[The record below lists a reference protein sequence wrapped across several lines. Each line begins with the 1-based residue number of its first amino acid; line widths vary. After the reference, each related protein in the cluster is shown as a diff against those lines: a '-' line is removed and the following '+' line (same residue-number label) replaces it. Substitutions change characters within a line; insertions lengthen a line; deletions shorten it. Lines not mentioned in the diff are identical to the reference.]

1 MKLWFI
7 AGVLAATL
15 FSPAY
20 ASGIPGKGVSF
31 TFASS
36 SQGREILTAR
46 DDFVRRLSRFDR
58 SARMK
63 TDKEIPEEAYLRFVG
78 ENLRDWSSDQKALV
92 ESALSIVQPR
102 INELSLSW
110 PDTVYLVAT
119 TGNEEGR
126 AAYTRGNAIVLPAN
140 MLVPAGKESLKKLLA
155 HELFHILTRNNPG
168 LKDRLYAAIGFH
180 GCGEIAY
187 PSSLRQVKLT
197 NPDAPG
203 NDYCIRLR
211 VAGMATWAIPVLYS
225 RTPKYDVKR
234 GGEFFDY
241 LRFEFL
247 LVEAANSADPSTA
260 TYDDE
265 HIRLVGPDEVSGFY
279 EQVGRNTDYIIHP
292 EEILADNFAL
302 FVLGAEKV
310 PSPKVLHDIKEILA
324 QAR

>member
-1 MKLWFI
+1 MKSWFI
-7 AGVLAATL
+7 AVVLAAAL
-15 FSPAY
+15 FAPAY
-20 ASGIPGKGVSF
+20 ANDIAGKGVSF
-31 TFASS
+31 TFASAS
-36 SQGREILTAR
+36 LGREILTSR

-63 TDKEIPEEAYLRFVG
+63 TDKEIPEEVYLRFVG
-78 ENLRDWSSDQKALV
+78 ESLRDWSSDEKALV
-92 ESALSIVQPR
+92 ESALSIVRPR
-102 INELSLSW
+102 INELSLPW
-110 PDTVYLVAT
+110 PETVYLVKT

-126 AAYTRGNAIVLPAN
+126 AAYTRGNAIVLPAI
-140 MLVPAGKESLKKLLA
+140 MLVPAGMESLKKILA
-155 HELFHILTRNNPG
+155 HELFHILTRNNPD

-197 NPDAPG
+197 NPDAPM

-211 VAGMATWAIPVLYS
+211 VAGKATWAIPVLYS
-225 RTPKYDVKR
+225 RTPKYDVKQ

-241 LRFEFL
+241 LQFEFL
-247 LVEAANSADPSTA
+247 LVEAVNSADPSTA
-260 TYDDE
+260 TYDDG
-265 HIRLVGPDEVSGFY
+265 HIRLVGPDDVSGFY

-302 FVLGAEKV
+302 LVLGVEKV
-310 PSPKVLHDIKEILA
+310 PSPKVLHDIREILA